1 MSTAPEDEIFPLSI
15 LWHSGEVNDRYFVE
29 HSTLAA
35 ILEAL
40 DAVLVCLRTQS
51 NTSQWDGQSFRSFCQ
66 QSLEIQSELV
76 RIRGSVHDMLMTE
89 SL

>member
-1 MSTAPEDEIFPLSI
+1 M
-15 LWHSGEVNDRYFVE
+15 NDRYFAE
-29 HSTLAA
+29 YNTLAT

-51 NTSQWDGQSFRSFCQ
+51 NTSQWDGHSFRSYYQ

-76 RIRGSVHDMLMTE
+76 RIRVSVHHMLTTE

>member
-1 MSTAPEDEIFPLSI
+1 MI
-15 LWHSGEVNDRYFVE
+15 DRYFVE

-35 ILEAL
+35 ILAAL

-51 NTSQWDGQSFRSFCQ
+51 NTSQWDGQSFRSYYQ

-76 RIRGSVHDMLMTE
+76 RIRESVQHMLITE